1 MEAQSQPLDLQ
12 GNPLKLGFLESTH
25 SVTVVTQTFLP
36 YFLALCLLLLLLLL
50 SRFSHVQLC
59 ATP

>member
-1 MEAQSQPLDLQ
+1 MTD
-12 GNPLKLGFLESTH
+12 H
-25 SVTVVTQTFLP
+25 SSSAEQKAIKCTPIDVRVDIWVIRIF
-36 YFLALCLLLLLLLL
+36 LLLLLLL